1 MKINKIILIGV
12 LIFNKII
19 FAQETIAIDAGTDSG
34 VFKNYTG
41 FLHGE
46 TNLNAKPIAL
56 DLVKKL
62 RPNFWRNSDWYQTQK
77 LADSLSVNTTLVVS
91 DFYANFK
98 GGYANAKPWLNWTE
112 YETFVNTLVT
122 NYIAA
127 GLSPNYWDIWNKP
140 NDISYWSGTLTQ
152 LVECFKRTRLVV
164 NSINPT
170 IKLIGPSINS
180 YDGAGIEYILDS
192 LASHGVTLNG
202 VSWHEF
208 GLPDSL
214 TNHTNNFK
222 SRLLLNLSWGTP
234 EIHIN
239 EYSPQQTNQIPAYRL
254 AWLYYLEQN
263 NITWANTACWNNFDG
278 ITNWSNCNVG
288 LNGLFWH
295 DEQSPLPAYWI
306 TRAYAEMQNGK
317 RIFCTNSDPKTLA
330 LSSKTNSL
338 QEMRVLVGRYYSID
352 NGTFLPGDVGKDSSN
367 VSITIINYPYLT
379 IGSVPLVIQKIPKGN
394 LIFQNSPLNSPITVF
409 NGTTNVTGGSINI
422 TLPNFR
428 DGDVYYAYLNSTS
441 IIGIQENISKNDLSV
456 FPNPASSF
464 IHINSE
470 TLITNIQL
478 VNVLGDVVLKEF
490 NTDGIKTIDVSS
502 LKAGVYFLKCDERF
516 IEKIIIQ

>member
-1 MKINKIILIGV
+1 M
-12 LIFNKII
+12 
-19 FAQETIAIDAGTDSG
+19 
-34 VFKNYTG
+34 
-41 FLHGE
+41 
-46 TNLNAKPIAL
+46 
-56 DLVKKL
+56 
-62 RPNFWRNSDWYQTQK
+62 
-77 LADSLSVNTTLVVS
+77 
-91 DFYANFK
+91 
-98 GGYANAKPWLNWTE
+98 
-112 YETFVNTLVT
+112 
-122 NYIAA
+122 
-127 GLSPNYWDIWNKP
+127 
-140 NDISYWSGTLTQ
+140 
-152 LVECFKRTRLVV
+152 
-164 NSINPT
+164 
-170 IKLIGPSINS
+170 
-180 YDGAGIEYILDS
+180 
-192 LASHGVTLNG
+192 
-202 VSWHEF
+202 
-208 GLPDSL
+208 
-214 TNHTNNFK
+214 
-222 SRLLLNLSWGTP
+222 
-234 EIHIN
+234 
-239 EYSPQQTNQIPAYRL
+239 
-254 AWLYYLEQN
+254 EQN
-263 NITWANTACWNNFDG
+263 NIPWANTACWNNFDG

-502 LKAGVYFLKCDERF
+502 LKAGF
-516 IEKIIIQ
+516 IF